1 MYIPHIHSCI
11 PECSDPSSAF
21 QRQEH
26 DEPDASN
33 AVMWLRVLGALRDG
47 MVRQASCA
55 GAEFGRGV
63 GFSSRSRAVAR
74 LSDGLAMLGDG
85 LKEKML

>member
-1 MYIPHIHSCI
+1 
-11 PECSDPSSAF
+11 
-21 QRQEH
+21 
-26 DEPDASN
+26 
-33 AVMWLRVLGALRDG
+33 MWLRVLGALRDG